1 MNHEKSHSSEI
12 NLNKTLKTNPVPYSL
27 FLKKLFIFFLMVI
40 DNINSTKKIVIVNY
54 RIHIQMFKY
63 MSFSFRLEKK
73 RGCF

>member
-54 RIHIQMFKY
+54 RIQY
-63 MSFSFRLEKK
+63 TDV
-73 RGCF
+73 